1 MDWFLLVPVFV
12 IGVFLLIIWNTI
24 SPVHFFKQ
32 MRGDRQKRQND
43 WRAQQEALIEAEEE
57 TLKSLKK

>member
-12 IGVFLLIIWNTI
+12 IGVFLFIVWNAI